1 MDCNMSTVKLCK
13 QMRFQFT
20 TVDLSAVLVLVQD
33 TMKCIALGD
42 VTRAGTIQLEI
53 ILLYTDIKIPFYSQ
67 P

>member
-1 MDCNMSTVKLCK
+1 MDRNMSTVKLCK

-42 VTRAGTIQLEI
+42 FTRAGTIQLEI
-53 ILLYTDIKIPFYSQ
+53 ILLYTDIKIPFPSQ